1 MCRAKKALVV
11 AVVAALG
18 LWGCAKGPGL
28 GDNTRTLEVKVR
40 KLEEDFK
47 AAATAR
53 DQVRQKLA
61 AVEEQGNK
69 LQQQLARV
77 IQERDGLRQQVVVRT
92 SERDAL
98 QGQYDQF
105 RKALRELVGQADTS
119 AAGAATQQPVT
130 AANPAA
136 PPGKS

>member
-1 MCRAKKALVV
+1 MSRAKKALVV
-11 AVVAALG
+11 AVVAAFG
-18 LWGCAKGPGL
+18 LWGCAQGPGSE
-28 GDNTRTLEVKVR
+28 NNRALEAKVR

-69 LQQQLARV
+69 LQQQLAEV
-77 IQERDGLRQQVVVRT
+77 VKDRDGLRQQVAVRT

-98 QGQYDQF
+98 QVQYDQF
-105 RKALRELVGQADTS
+105 RKAIRDLVGQADTV
-119 AAGAATQQPVT
+119 A
-130 AANPAA
+130 AA
-136 PPGKS
+136 PTTPGGKS